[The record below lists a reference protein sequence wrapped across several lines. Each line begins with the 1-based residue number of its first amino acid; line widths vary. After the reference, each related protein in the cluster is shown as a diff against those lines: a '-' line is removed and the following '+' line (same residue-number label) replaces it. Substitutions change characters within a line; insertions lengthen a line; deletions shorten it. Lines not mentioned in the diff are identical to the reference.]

1 MANLFFPEQVKIVPG
16 IAYATGAGARTADRV
31 SLENYQRVAILVQ
44 IYQTAVQTTAIT
56 VDKVTAATS
65 GTEST
70 GITMSNWWKC
80 EDVTAGTTADTWTKG
95 TAAAS
100 ITSSST
106 GSGTSYYLID
116 IGADELSA
124 AGVDYDFVECELGA
138 SAGGNLLWVTYFLYN
153 PRYAQ
158 ATLPSAQA

>member
-1 MANLFFPEQVKIVPG
+1 MFLFFPEQVKVVPG
-16 IAYATGAGARTADRV
+16 LAHATGVAARTGDRV

-44 IYQTAVQTTAIT
+44 IYQANAATTAIT
-56 VDKVTAATS
+56 VDKVTAATA

-70 GITMSNWWKC
+70 GITMLNWWKR

-100 ITSSST
+100 ITSSAT
-106 GSGTSYYLID
+106 GSGTSYFLID

-124 AGVDYDFVECELGA
+124 SGVDYDFVECELGISDVA
-138 SAGGNLLWVTYFLYN
+138 NYLWVTYFLYN